1 MIKGSTQEAIA
12 LVKIYTPN
20 IGALRYIKQIQTKQ
34 ISICQYLEGEIDKNT
49 IRVGDFNTS
58 LTLMNKSL
66 RQKISKAT
74 EILHNTIEQ
83 LDLIDIFKTLQ

>member
-12 LVKIYTPN
+12 LIKIYTPN
-20 IGALRYIKQIQTKQ
+20 IGSLGYIKQIQAKQ
-34 ISICQYLEGEIDKNT
+34 ISICQYLKGETDKNT

-74 EILHNTIEQ
+74 EILHNTTEQ